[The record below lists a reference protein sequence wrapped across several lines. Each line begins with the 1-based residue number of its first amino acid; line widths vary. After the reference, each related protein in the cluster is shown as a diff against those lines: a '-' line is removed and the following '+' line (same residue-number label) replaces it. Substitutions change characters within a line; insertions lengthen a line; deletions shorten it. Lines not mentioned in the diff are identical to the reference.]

1 MPAIKIDKFLGE
13 APKVSSEQL
22 PNNAAQTA
30 YNVKISSGDLVP
42 YRVPVVADNTERSVE
57 AQTLYGIR
65 DPSTDALD
73 FLSWI
78 TDVDIVTASD
88 SSDNEERFYYTG
100 DGVPKVTTHSK
111 ATTGSEPYPVASFD
125 LGLPLPE
132 TAPTATVT
140 AFTALTTA
148 QFARDSANTAT
159 IITGSAHGLRT
170 GNVVSIRDFDDDD
183 EAKSFN
189 ATNVFVTVLNATTFS
204 YFNTGDAVTTHA
216 DTDGRVDLAG
226 ATQLREYVYTWIT
239 PWGEES
245 IPSEPSAEVFLK
257 EGQTVTVSNL
267 PTAKP
272 SGDNFVH
279 GIRLYRTRVGNTTSD
294 FVLSKELWWPIST
307 ARVSLTSNVA
317 TVQFATEHNL
327 IAEDRFKIKSSSD
340 ATFNITDGIVVSVI
354 DDLTITYAVTN
365 ADIADKAETSGVLL
379 HDVAEVITDTARYWG
394 DSDHNFTDDFLLED
408 LSEVLESTDY
418 LAPKSTMKGLVMAH
432 NEILVGFF
440 DNQLCFSEPGNP
452 HAWPLK
458 YRLTLDYNIVG
469 IDAIGGFILVLTEE
483 YPYQV
488 SGSDP
493 DTMTMTRLDTF
504 LPCVSKKSIV
514 NMGYGIVFAT
524 YGGLAVY
531 NPASG
536 ITLLT
541 ELIHDWDTWEDD
553 LDASTLVGHF
563 YNGKYFGSH
572 ASESFIFEKNDK
584 IGGFLVSVK
593 TRFSAAWNDPKDN
606 EMYYTLGSTG
616 DISKW
621 DNESQI
627 LGDLEWKSKTIKT
640 NDFMNL
646 GAARVIADY
655 TVTDAET
662 IAIIVFNNNVPINNT
677 AFMALS
683 QQIAPI
689 NGPTDF
695 GGSSRVE
702 QKGTLNSRTIN
713 GDSGLMENLKTI
725 PGLQPV
731 QFQLFADKNLK
742 TTVALT
748 SDDVFRLPTGYK
760 SDTWEVAVSG
770 SARIR
775 AIHVGETPFGLNQTG
790 AGG

>member
-1 MPAIKIDKFLGE
+1 MPAITINKFLGE
-13 APKVSSEQL
+13 APKISSEQL
-22 PNNAAQTA
+22 PDTAAQTA

-57 AQTLYGIR
+57 AQTIYGVR
-65 DPSTDALD
+65 DPSTNALD
-73 FLSWI
+73 FLSWT

-88 SSDNEERFYYTG
+88 SSDNEQRFYYTG

-132 TAPTATVT
+132 TVPSAAVT
-140 AFTALTTA
+140 AFTALTTVS
-148 QFARDSANTAT
+148 FARDSANTAT
-159 IITGSAHGLRT
+159 IITSAHGLRT

-183 EAKSFN
+183 EAKAFN
-189 ATNVFVTVLNATTFS
+189 ATNVIVTVLNATTFS
-204 YFNTGDAVTTHA
+204 YFNTGDAVGTTA

-245 IPSEPSAEVFLK
+245 IPSEPSSEVFLK

-279 GIRLYRTRVGNTTSD
+279 GIRLYRTRVGNTVSA
-294 FVLSKELWWPIST
+294 FVLLKELWWPINT

-327 IAEDRFKIKSSSD
+327 IKDDRFKIKSSSD
-340 ATFNITDGIVVSVI
+340 AAFNITDGIVVSVV
-354 DDLTITYAVTN
+354 DDFTITYAKTN

-394 DSDHNFTDDFLLED
+394 DSTHNFTDDFLIDD
-408 LSEVLESTDY
+408 LSETLQSTDY

-440 DNQLCFSEPGNP
+440 DNQLCFSEPDHP

-458 YRLTLDYNIVG
+458 YRLTFDYDIIG
-469 IDAIGGFILVLTEE
+469 IAAISGFILVLTEE
-483 YPYQV
+483 YPYAV

-493 DTMTMTRLDTF
+493 EIMTMTRLDTF

-541 ELIHDWDTWEDD
+541 ELIHDWDTWEDN
-553 LDASTLVGHF
+553 LNANTLVGHF

-593 TRFSAAWNDPKDN
+593 TRFSAAWNDPNDN
-606 EMYYTLGSTG
+606 EMYFTLGADG

-621 DNESQI
+621 DNEDQI

-662 IAIIVFNNNVPINNT
+662 IAIINFNNNVPINNT

-683 QQIAPI
+683 QEIATI

-702 QKGTLNSRTIN
+702 QSGTLNSRTIN
-713 GDSGLMENLKTI
+713 GDSGLMQNLKTI

-731 QFQLFADKNLK
+731 QFKLFADKELK

-790 AGG
+790 AG

>member
-1 MPAIKIDKFLGE
+1 MGGIKLDKFLGE
-13 APKVSSEQL
+13 APKVSSEHL
-22 PNNAAQTA
+22 PDTAAQIA
-30 YNVKISSGDLVP
+30 YNVKLSSGDLIP
-42 YRVPVVADNTERSVE
+42 YRVPVVADNTERTVE

-73 FLSWI
+73 FLSFT

-88 SSDNEERFYYTG
+88 SSDNEGRIYFTG

-140 AFTALTTA
+140 AFTALTTVS
-148 QFARDSANTAT
+148 FARDSANTAT
-159 IITGSAHGLRT
+159 MITSTHGLKT
-170 GNVVSIRDFDDDD
+170 GHVVSIRDFDDDA
-183 EAKSFN
+183 EAESFN
-189 ATNVFVTVLNATTFS
+189 ATNVTITVINATTFQ
-204 YFNTGDAVTTHA
+204 YFNSGDAVSTTA

-226 ATQLREYVYTWIT
+226 STRLRQYVYTWHT

-245 IPSEPSAEVFLK
+245 VPSPTSDDVFLK
-257 EGQTVTVSNL
+257 EGQTVTISSL

-279 GIRLYRTRVGNTTSD
+279 GLRLYRTITGTTTTD
-294 FVLSKELWWPIST
+294 FARLADLWFPINT

-327 IAEDRFKIKSSSD
+327 IKGERFKIKSSSD
-340 ATFNITDGIVVSVI
+340 TVFNITDGTVVSVV

-365 ADIADKAETSGVLL
+365 ANIADKAETSGVLL
-379 HDVAEVITDTARYWG
+379 HDVAESSDDSARYWG
-394 DSDHNFTDDFLLED
+394 DSDHNFTDDFLV
-408 LSEVLESTDY
+408 S
-418 LAPKSTMKGLVMAH
+418 GLVDIINSKDFDKPNASMIGITMAH
-432 NEILVGFF
+432 NNILVGFF
-440 DNQLCFSEPGNP
+440 DNQLCFSEPKFP
-452 HAWPLK
+452 HAWPTD
-458 YRLTLDYNIVG
+458 YRITFDYDIIGVG
-469 IDAIGGFILVLTEE
+469 ARDGTIFVLTEE
-483 YPYQV
+483 FPYTV
-488 SGSDP
+488 SGGDP
-493 DTMTMTRLDTF
+493 AVMTVSRVDTH
-504 LPCVSKKSIV
+504 LPCVSKRSIV
-514 NMGYGIVFAT
+514 SMPTGIM
-524 YGGLAVY
+524 YSSHGGLAQI
-531 NPASG
+531 S
-536 ITLLT
+536 ITAVGLT
-541 ELIHDWDTWEDD
+541 TKLVHDWDTWQDGID
-553 LDASTLVGHF
+553 PSSVVGHL
-563 YNGKYFGSH
+563 YNNKYFGSH
-572 ASESFIFEKNDK
+572 TSESFIYEEDPKT
-584 IGGFLVSVK
+584 GGFLVSIK
-593 TRFSAAWNDPKDN
+593 TRFSAAWTDESDN
-606 EMYYTLGSTG
+606 QMYFTLGTDG

-621 DNESQI
+621 DNEDQI
-627 LGDLEWKSKTIKT
+627 LGDLEWKSKTLRT
-640 NDFMNL
+640 PGFVNF

-655 TVTDAET
+655 SVTDAET
-662 IAIIVFNNNVPINNT
+662 IAIVVFNNNVPINNT

-713 GDSGLMENLKTI
+713 GDSGLMENLKEI
-725 PGLQPV
+725 PGLQPI
-731 QFQLFADKNLK
+731 QFQLFADKELK

>member
-1 MPAIKIDKFLGE
+1 MAAIKIDKFLGE
-13 APKVSSEQL
+13 SPKVSSEQL
-22 PNNAAQTA
+22 PDTAAQTA

-42 YRVPVVADNTERSVE
+42 YRVPVVADNTERTVE
-57 AQTLYGIR
+57 AKTIYGVR
-65 DPSTDALD
+65 DPSTNALD
-73 FLSWI
+73 FLSWT

-88 SSDNEERFYYTG
+88 SSDDEGRIYFTG

-132 TAPTATVT
+132 TVPTATVT
-140 AFTALTTA
+140 SFTALTTVS
-148 QFARDSANTAT
+148 FARDSANTAT
-159 IITGSAHGLRT
+159 IITSAHGLKT
-170 GNVVSIRDFDDDD
+170 GAVVSIRDFDDDD
-183 EAKSFN
+183 EAKAFN
-189 ATNVFVTVLNATTFS
+189 ATNVIVTVLNATTFS
-204 YFNTGDAVTTHA
+204 YFNTGDAVGTTA

-226 ATQLREYVYTWIT
+226 ATQLREYVYTWHT

-245 IPSEPSAEVFLK
+245 VASEPSTEVFLK
-257 EGQTVTVSNL
+257 EGQTVTVGNL

-279 GIRLYRTRVGNTTSD
+279 GIRLYRTRVANNVAQFFRLAD
-294 FVLSKELWWPIST
+294 LWWPINT

-317 TVQFATEHNL
+317 TVKFATEHNL
-327 IAEDRFKIKSSSD
+327 IKDDRFKIKSSGD
-340 ATFNITDGIVVSVI
+340 TVFNITDGIVLSVV
-354 DDLTITYAVTN
+354 DDFTITYAKTN
-365 ADIADKAETSGVLL
+365 ADIADKAETNGVLL
-379 HDVAEVITDTARYWG
+379 HDVAEKITDTARYWG
-394 DSDHNFTDDFLLED
+394 DSTHNFTDDFQVLD
-408 LSEVLESTDY
+408 LVNTLESD
-418 LAPKSTMKGLVMAH
+418 LFIGPNSAMKGLTMGH
-432 NEILVGFF
+432 NQILVGFF
-440 DNQLCFSEPGNP
+440 DNQLCFSEPNHP

-458 YRLTLDYNIVG
+458 YRITFDYDIVG
-469 IDAIGGFILVLTEE
+469 IAAIAGFILVLTEE

-493 DTMTMTRLDTF
+493 AVMTVSILDTF
-504 LPCVSKKSIV
+504 LPCVSKRSIV
-514 NMGYGIVFAT
+514 NMGYGIVYAT
-524 YGGLAVY
+524 HGGLAVY

-536 ITLLT
+536 IDMLT
-541 ELIHDWDTWEDD
+541 KLVHDWDTWEDN
-553 LDASTLVGHF
+553 LNASTLVGHF

-593 TRFSAAWNDPKDN
+593 TRFSAAWNDPDDN
-606 EMYYTLGSTG
+606 EMYFTLGTSG

-621 DNESQI
+621 DNEDQI

-655 TVTDAET
+655 SVTDAET
-662 IAIIVFNNNVPINNT
+662 INTIIFNNNVPINNA
-677 AFMALS
+677 AFFALS
-683 QQIAPI
+683 PQIATM
-689 NGPTDF
+689 NGPTDHTS
-695 GGSSRVE
+695 GGTRVD
-702 QKGTLNSRTIN
+702 QIGTLNSRPIN
-713 GDSGLMENLKTI
+713 GDSGLMQNLKTI

-731 QFQLFADKNLK
+731 QFQLFADKELK

-748 SDDVFRLPTGYK
+748 SDAVFRLPTGYK

-775 AIHVGETPFGLNQTG
+775 AIHIGETPLGLNATG
-790 AGG
+790 G

>member
-1 MPAIKIDKFLGE
+1 MPAITINKFLGE
-13 APKVSSEQL
+13 SPKVSSEQL
-22 PNNAAQTA
+22 PDTAAQTA
-30 YNVKISSGDLVP
+30 YNVKISSGDLIP
-42 YRVPVVADNTERSVE
+42 YHVPVVADNTEQTVE
-57 AQTLYGIR
+57 AQTLHGVR
-65 DPSTDALD
+65 DPSTNALD
-73 FLSWI
+73 FLSWT

-88 SSDNEERFYYTG
+88 SSDDEGRIYYTG

-132 TAPTATVT
+132 TVPTATVT
-140 AFTALTTA
+140 AFTALTTVS
-148 QFARDSANTAT
+148 FARDSANTAT
-159 IITGSAHGLRT
+159 MITGTHGLKT
-170 GNVVSIRDFDDDD
+170 GSVVSIRDFDDDA
-183 EAKSFN
+183 EAESFN
-189 ATNVFVTVLNATTFS
+189 ATNVTITVINATTFN
-204 YFNTGDAVTTHA
+204 YFNSGDAVSTTA

-226 ATQLREYVYTWIT
+226 ATQLREYVYTWHT

-245 IPSEPSAEVFLK
+245 IASEPSIEVFLK
-257 EGQTVTVSNL
+257 EGQTVTVGNL

-279 GIRLYRTRVGNTTSD
+279 GIRLYRTRVANNIAQFFRLAD
-294 FVLSKELWWPIST
+294 LWWPINT

-317 TVQFATEHNL
+317 TVKFATEHNL
-327 IAEDRFKIKSSSD
+327 IAEDRFKIKSSGDSV
-340 ATFNITDGIVVSVI
+340 FNITDGIVVSVV
-354 DDLTITYAVTN
+354 DDLTITYAKTN
-365 ADIADKAETSGVLL
+365 ADIADKAETNGVLL

-394 DSDHNFTDDFLLED
+394 DSTHNFTDDFQVLD
-408 LSEVLESTDY
+408 LVSTLESD
-418 LAPKSTMKGLVMAH
+418 LFAAPNSAMKGLIMAH
-432 NEILVGFF
+432 NQILIGFF
-440 DNQLCFSEPGNP
+440 DNQLCFSEPNEP

-458 YRLTLDYNIVG
+458 YRLTFDYDIVG
-469 IDAIGGFILVLTEE
+469 IAAIGGFILVMTEE

-493 DTMTMTRLDTF
+493 AIMSVTILDTF

-514 NMGYGIVFAT
+514 NMGYGIVYAT
-524 YGGLAVY
+524 HGGLAVY

-536 ITLLT
+536 IDMLT
-541 ELIHDWDTWEDD
+541 KIVHDWDTWEDD
-553 LDASTLVGHF
+553 LNANTLVGHF

-572 ASESFIFEKNDK
+572 DIESFIFEKNDK

-593 TRFSAAWNDPKDN
+593 TRFSAAWNDESDN
-606 EMYYTLGSTG
+606 EMYYTLGSGG

-621 DNESQI
+621 DNEDQI

-640 NDFMNL
+640 NGFMNL

-655 TVTDAET
+655 SVTDAET
-662 IAIIVFNNNVPINNT
+662 IAIINFNNNVPINNNV
-677 AFMALS
+677 FLALS

-713 GDSGLMENLKTI
+713 GDSGLMENLKVI

-731 QFQLFADKNLK
+731 QFQLFADKELK

-748 SDDVFRLPTGYK
+748 SSDVFRLPTGYK
-760 SDTWEVAVSG
+760 SDTWEILVSG

-775 AIHVGETPFGLNQTG
+775 AIHVGETPLGLNATG
-790 AGG
+790 A